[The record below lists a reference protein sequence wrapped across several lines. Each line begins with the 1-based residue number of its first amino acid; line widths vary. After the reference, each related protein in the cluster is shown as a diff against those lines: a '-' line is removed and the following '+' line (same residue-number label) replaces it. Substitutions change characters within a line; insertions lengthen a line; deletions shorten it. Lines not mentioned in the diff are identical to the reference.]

1 MGRMGLGQQIPV
13 MVFNILWKLP
23 NRTTIS
29 SKLSLHAPSFD
40 VFLLLDPNLE
50 SRTYMKGRR
59 ALRDYIS

>member
-1 MGRMGLGQQIPV
+1 
-13 MVFNILWKLP
+13 MVFNILWRLP

-50 SRTYMKGRR
+50 LSTYMKGRR
-59 ALRDYIS
+59 ALRGYIS